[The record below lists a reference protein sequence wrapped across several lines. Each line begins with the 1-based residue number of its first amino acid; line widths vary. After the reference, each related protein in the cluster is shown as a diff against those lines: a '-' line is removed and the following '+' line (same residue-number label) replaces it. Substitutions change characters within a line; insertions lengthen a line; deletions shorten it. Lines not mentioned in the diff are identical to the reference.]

1 MKLVWNAVQQAA
13 VDLCTENNHD
23 FYRFML
29 LLEES
34 FSSQSLLSS
43 DVPLYEPSRN
53 AKRSRH

>member
-1 MKLVWNAVQQAA
+1 MKQMKLVWNAVQQAA

-34 FSSQSLLSS
+34 FSSQSLL
-43 DVPLYEPSRN
+43 LGR
-53 AKRSRH
+53 AII